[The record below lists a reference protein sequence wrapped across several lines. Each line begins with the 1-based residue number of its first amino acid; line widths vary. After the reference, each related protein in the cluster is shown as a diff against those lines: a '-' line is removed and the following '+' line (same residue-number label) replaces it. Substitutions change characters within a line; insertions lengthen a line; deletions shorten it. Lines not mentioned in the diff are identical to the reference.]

1 MAQKETDPTLIGRMY
16 KGDYENLKEDFNKI
30 VAKKVAN
37 KVNEYRA
44 QLKTGE

>member
-37 KVNEYRA
+37 KVNKYRV

>member
-1 MAQKETDPTLIGRMY
+1 MAKKEKDPTLIGRMY

-30 VAKKVAN
+30 VAKKIAN
-37 KVNEYRA
+37 KVNKYRA